1 MADRDRL
8 FGPPC
13 GPYMIGGVGGAWGE
27 GLAWEDSFLGLGR
40 RLGGLKRMVLL
51 GVRAECGD
59 RQWIEIGWSWVGKD
73 ISALLYN

>member
-27 GLAWEDSFLGLGR
+27 GLAWEVFLSGVGAAIRWVKENGFTWSSR
-40 RLGGLKRMVLL
+40 RMRG
-51 GVRAECGD
+51 
-59 RQWIEIGWSWVGKD
+59 
-73 ISALLYN
+73 